1 MCRCVRKVEG
11 RLPKNIKKG
20 LIVGISLTQY
30 FHTSCFLLLRR
41 INKKGSQKD
50 MEQKRAGAYF
60 FYDQDD
66 VADDIDDDDL

>member
-1 MCRCVRKVEG
+1 MCG
-11 RLPKNIKKG
+11 RWRDDFRSNIKKG
-20 LIVGISLTQY
+20 LISAYLSPNIFTPPD
-30 FHTSCFLLLRR
+30 FFLRR

-66 VADDIDDDDL
+66 ADDIDDDDL